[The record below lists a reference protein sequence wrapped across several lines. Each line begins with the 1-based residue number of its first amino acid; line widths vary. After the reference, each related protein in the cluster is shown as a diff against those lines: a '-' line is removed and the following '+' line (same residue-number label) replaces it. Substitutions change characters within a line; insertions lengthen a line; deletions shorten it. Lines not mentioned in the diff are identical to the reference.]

1 MSDRTLNCI
10 VVDDDSL
17 FLMKMESFVKAVPFL
32 QLQDQFINPIE
43 AGTEVLVQKPDLVFL
58 DIEMPMMSG
67 IELIQWIKP
76 YLDAVEP
83 RPQVVIVT
91 GKKERI
97 DTIKDSDVIG
107 CIFKP
112 ELKMPLDLE
121 NYVKMFLEG
130 R

>member
-10 VVDDDSL
+10 VGDDDSL